1 LFLKYAYITSITKVD
16 LFYQKFLRKKSF
28 CVNSRYAGK
37 LEEKDIGMEGI
48 IIKPLPNW
56 LAIIFKLKTQ
66 RESVIN
72 IPTQHRFAQNVL

>member
-1 LFLKYAYITSITKVD
+1 MTKRLKRISHPLLFPPPPRGRGRIKV
-16 LFYQKFLRKKSF
+16 
-28 CVNSRYAGK
+28 GG
-37 LEEKDIGMEGI
+37 II

-66 RESVIN
+66 RKPVIN